1 MKFLKYLSILI
12 LLLVIVFFAKGL
24 MTPSISYDSQFVV
37 NKSAAETMAVMSDQ
51 SKIKDWLEGY
61 IRTELVSGTAGTV
74 GAVSKIYVDNG
85 GQEMA
90 MKETIKKF
98 VSNQAIA
105 MDFSMDFMEM
115 EYEITLDESAG
126 KTTVKSTSKVLG
138 NGLFAQSLVSFMK
151 GTMKKQE
158 DINMN
163 NLKKVIE
170 ENTTNYFPEPVVEE
184 AVEM

>member
-24 MTPSISYDSQFVV
+24 ITPSISYESQIIV
-37 NKSAAETMAVMSDQ
+37 NKSAAEAMAVMSDE

-61 IRTELVSGTAGTV
+61 IRTELVSGTAGTL
-74 GAVSKIYVDNG
+74 GAVSNIYVDNN

-90 MKETIKKF
+90 MKETIKK
-98 VSNQAIA
+98 VELNKAIA

-115 EYEITLDESAG
+115 EYEIILDESPNN
-126 KTTVKSTSKVLG
+126 TTIKSTTKVLG
-138 NGLFAQSLVSFMK
+138 NGLFAKSLVSFMK